1 MGHFR
6 RTFFFIAGLALLTV
20 LIASTTT
27 FFTHAQTSDDLLVKK
42 VSRLQAKAAMTKGV
56 IELDSLAF
64 EDVLAKPR
72 NYSMV
77 ILFTAISPEFQC
89 VPCKYAL
96 TSICFT
102 SVTTL
107 NFDPEY
113 RLVAAGWSKI
123 PDKSQIFF
131 GILDFKAGQAIFQK
145 FGMNS
150 APSVL
155 YFPVTGS
162 SASQNSFDRYDFGQ
176 SGFQAEP
183 FADWINTRSG
193 QHIKVER
200 PFDFVA
206 FSLKLMGVAGVLGLA
221 HFLYSRGG
229 KVIRSKYLW
238 AAVSL
243 FSIFIFISGH
253 MWNQIRHPPY
263 SMPSRDGRPG
273 FIASG
278 FQNQFGLETQI
289 VAIIYAVLCGG
300 AISLMSSIPRIDSP
314 SKQRLGVIIWM
325 SIITIMYSILLLF
338 FRAKNPSYPFR
349 LLF

>member
-1 MGHFR
+1 MGR
-6 RTFFFIAGLALLTV
+6 LRIGRARLFFTVALMALFTL
-20 LIASTTT
+20 LITTT
-27 FFTHAQTSDDLLVKK
+27 TTTSAQTTADIIAKK
-42 VSRLQAKAAMTKGV
+42 VSKLQAKATKTKGI

-64 EDVLAKPR
+64 DDVLAKPR

-77 ILFTAISPEFQC
+77 VLFTAISPEFQC
-89 VPCKYAL
+89 VPCK
-96 TSICFT
+96 
-102 SVTTL
+102 

-113 RLVAAGWSKI
+113 RLVAAGWSRI

-131 GILDFKAGQAIFQK
+131 GILDFKSGQSVFQK
-145 FGMNS
+145 FNMNS
-150 APSVL
+150 APSLL
-155 YFPVTGS
+155 YFPASDFPDS
-162 SASQNSFDRYDFGQ
+162 SPSFDRYDFGK
-176 SGFQAEP
+176 SGFQAES
-183 FADWINTRSG
+183 FANWINARSG
-193 QHIKVER
+193 LKIDVQR

-206 FSLKLMGVAGVLGLA
+206 FSLKIMGFSGTLGLA
-221 HFLYSRGG
+221 HFLYTRGG

-238 AAVSL
+238 AAISL

-273 FIASG
+273 FIAPG

-289 VAIIYAVLCGG
+289 VAITYAVLCGG
-300 AISLMSSIPRIDSP
+300 AISLMSSIPRIESP
-314 SKQRLGVIIWM
+314 SKQRLAVIIWM
-325 SIITIMYSILLLF
+325 GIITVMYSVLILF

>member
-1 MGHFR
+1 MGR
-6 RTFFFIAGLALLTV
+6 LWRTLVFTLALALAAMLSTSAPPADAQTTSTAD
-20 LIASTTT
+20 LIA
-27 FFTHAQTSDDLLVKK
+27 KK
-42 VSRLQAKAAMTKGV
+42 VSRLQAKATKTRGV

-77 ILFTAISPEFQC
+77 VLFTAISPEFQC
-89 VPCKYAL
+89 VPCK
-96 TSICFT
+96 
-102 SVTTL
+102 

-123 PDKSQIFF
+123 PDRSRIFF
-131 GILDFKAGQAIFQK
+131 GILDFKAGQSIFQK
-145 FGMNS
+145 FNMNS

-155 YFPVTGS
+155 YFPATDA
-162 SASQNSFDRYDFGQ
+162 SASSSSFDRYDFGK
-176 SGFQAEP
+176 SGFQAEA
-183 FADWINTRSG
+183 FANWVNVRSG
-193 QHIKVER
+193 LHIEVKR

-206 FSLKLMGVAGVLGLA
+206 FSLKVMGLSGLLGLT

-238 AAVSL
+238 AALSL
-243 FSIFIFISGH
+243 FTIFIFISGH

-273 FIASG
+273 FIAPG

-300 AISLMSSIPRIDSP
+300 TISLMSSIPRIETP
-314 SKQRLGVIIWM
+314 SRQRFAVIIWVA
-325 SIITIMYSILLLF
+325 IITIMFSILILF
-338 FRAKNPSYPFR
+338 FRAKNPAYPFR